1 MTLASK
7 TCAKVL
13 FYSKPV
19 SSYFKINTHAFL
31 SMQAYQ
37 CYAEM
42 KGSSTLN
49 FILTFLH
56 FLNLQDFQNKSYIVN
71 RTTQTDAV
79 VQATGKEQFESE
91 LVMEISFGFA

>member
-1 MTLASK
+1 
-7 TCAKVL
+7 
-13 FYSKPV
+13 
-19 SSYFKINTHAFL
+19 
-31 SMQAYQ
+31 MQAYQ

-49 FILTFLH
+49 FILTFSH
-56 FLNLQDFQNKSYIVN
+56 FLKVQDFQNESYIVN

-91 LVMEISFGFA
+91 LVMEKSFGFA